1 MYFEKLMMIGKDADL
16 MDKAREIA
24 QVVYSAE
31 DIKEARSIL
40 NSSVVDN
47 VLLSGDGVDE
57 QTSRWLADK
66 GVKKVCFLGGS
77 RVYQGC
83 GAGGSAG
90 AGGGAW
96 GEFRVG
102 DLQFTTYDLRFDKTG
117 TGAVGE
123 VKEQAEAAD
132 AKVQKRE
139 LGTGEI
145 ISGMKGASAA
155 TRRAAQLINIVA
167 KSNCNPVL
175 ITGETGTGK
184 EVAARAVHDI
194 RHGSDAAF
202 VGINCAALTTTLLES
217 ELFGHVKGSFTGADK
232 DKTGLLEMA
241 EGGSVFLDEI
251 SEMNLELQAKL
262 LRVLQEK
269 TFRKVG
275 GTKEIVC
282 KATIIASSN
291 RKLLAEAV
299 AGRFRQDLYYRLAVF
314 PIQLLP
320 LRAKDRVEDIGELA
334 GHFLATSN
342 ICPQKSGKIGGFT
355 KLALEALG
363 RYEWPGNV
371 RELKNVIERAILL
384 ENTDK
389 IGLSSLVFNPES
401 MGEEKQIACAISVS
415 NDFSLERAE
424 KELISRALT
433 ESNWQKTR
441 AAAMLGITRATLYAK
456 VKQYDIRGPEFQI
469 TENVEESAE
478 VRWCESA

>member
-1 MYFEKLMMIGKDADL
+1 MRFEKLMVIGKDADL
-16 MDKAREIA
+16 MDTAREIA
-24 QVVYSAE
+24 QVVYWAE
-31 DIKEARSIL
+31 DIKEAGSIL
-40 NSSVVDN
+40 NSTVVDD
-47 VLLSGDGVDE
+47 VLLGGESIDE
-57 QTSRWLADK
+57 QTAKWLSDK
-66 GVKKVCFLGGS
+66 GVKKLNFWGGTGGC
-77 RVYQGC
+77 QGVRDITGGLC
-83 GAGGSAG
+83 GGVS
-90 AGGGAW
+90 
-96 GEFRVG
+96 GERRVG
-102 DLQFTTYDLRFDKTG
+102 NLTFTTYDLRFDKSGTVESWETG
-117 TGAVGE
+117 EAKSAAVKIQNE
-123 VKEQAEAAD
+123 D
-132 AKVQKRE
+132 PAKVA
-139 LGTGEI
+139 GVI

-155 TRRAAQLINIVA
+155 TRRMAELIKIVA

-175 ITGETGTGK
+175 IVGETGTGK

-232 DKTGLLEMA
+232 DKTGLLEIA

-291 RKLLAEAV
+291 RKLLAEAG

-320 LRAKDRVEDIGELA
+320 LRAKDRVEDVCELA

-342 ICPQKSGKIGGFT
+342 ICPQKSGKIAGFT
-355 KLALEALG
+355 KLALEALE

-389 IGLSSLVFNPES
+389 IGLSSLVFNPEA
-401 MGEEKQIACAISVS
+401 MGEEKQSACAISVS

-424 KELISRALT
+424 KELISKALA

-456 VKQYDIRGPEFQI
+456 VKQYDIRGPESLV
-469 TENVEESAE
+469 TESVEEVQS
-478 VRWCESA
+478 SKF